1 MACTRPDRGQATW
14 LDRRQVKYLAFAV
27 FVILLLV
34 GLMTGFNIAVAAAFK
49 DTYLEPAVRSSA
61 NRTAAVLTDGAGAVA
76 GTAEAIVELPLYA
89 VPHLPPTSQKIC

>member
-1 MACTRPDRGQATW
+1 
-14 LDRRQVKYLAFAV
+14 
-27 FVILLLV
+27 
-34 GLMTGFNIAVAAAFK
+34 MTGFNVAVAAAFK
-49 DTYLEPAVRSSA
+49 DTYLEPAA